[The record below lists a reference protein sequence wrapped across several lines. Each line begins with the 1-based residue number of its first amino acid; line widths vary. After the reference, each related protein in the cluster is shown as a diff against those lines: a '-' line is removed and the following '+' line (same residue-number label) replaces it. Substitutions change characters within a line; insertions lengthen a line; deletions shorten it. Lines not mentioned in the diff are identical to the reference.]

1 MQRINK
7 QTEIPLK
14 SLSEDKLSLQ
24 TPYKK
29 IINAITK
36 KTMKPI
42 VINLGGSG
50 KG

>member
-1 MQRINK
+1 MQTINK

-14 SLSEDKLSLQ
+14 SFSEVSSSLQ
-24 TPYKK
+24 IPDMK
-29 IINAITK
+29 IINAIAK
-36 KTMKPI
+36 KTMNPI